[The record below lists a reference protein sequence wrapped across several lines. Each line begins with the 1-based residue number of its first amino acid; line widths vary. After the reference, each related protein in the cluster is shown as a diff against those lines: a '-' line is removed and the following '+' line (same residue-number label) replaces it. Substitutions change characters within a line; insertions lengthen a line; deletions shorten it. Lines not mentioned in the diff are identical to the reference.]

1 MVRKLKFKEG
11 VSGNKD
17 NENETNTH
25 KNLKRVIQTVYHICK
40 TSKESSDKDEG
51 STNEAFKRKKKG
63 TNRQRERKYNNYSQN
78 ETKVTEQLRT
88 KSISKE
94 MNKSRDQLPTAQN
107 SSGLKKITN
116 KT

>member
-51 STNEAFKRKKKG
+51 STNEAFKRKKG
-63 TNRQRERKYNNYSQN
+63 PNRQGERKYNNYNQN
-78 ETKVTEQLRT
+78 KIKVTEQLRT
-88 KSISKE
+88 NSISKE
-94 MNKSRDQLPTAQN
+94 MNRSGDQLPTAQN
-107 SSGLKKITN
+107 SSDLEKITN